1 MGRIHQ
7 IASGTAAPLRGGQDA
22 GAEPSEHDS
31 PAGSREMSAP
41 VDVDGLDA
49 LAQRLA
55 DPVARRVIEM
65 IKDGGVLPAP
75 AAATWLNA
83 TEVAQLLH
91 VTREWVYQHADE
103 LGAVRLGGGRRPRLR
118 FRREGLATAI
128 IAPTAGVE
136 KRPKHRETRSYGLIP
151 IDDSA

>member
-1 MGRIHQ
+1 M
-7 IASGTAAPLRGGQDA
+7 AARL
-22 GAEPSEHDS
+22 
-31 PAGSREMSAP
+31 
-41 VDVDGLDA
+41 DVDGLDA

-65 IKDGGVLPAP
+65 IKDELVLGAP

-83 TEVAQLLH
+83 AEVAQLLH
-91 VTREWVYQHADE
+91 VTREWVYQHSEE

-118 FRREGLATAI
+118 FRRESLVTVNR
-128 IAPTAGVE
+128 APASTVE
-136 KRPKHRETRSYGLIP
+136 KRPKQRERTSYGLIP

>member
-1 MGRIHQ
+1 M
-7 IASGTAAPLRGGQDA
+7 TAPL
-22 GAEPSEHDS
+22 
-31 PAGSREMSAP
+31 
-41 VDVDGLDA
+41 DVDA

-65 IKDGGVLPAP
+65 IKDEGGLPAP

-118 FRREGLATAI
+118 FRPERLATAI
-128 IAPTAGVE
+128 IAPTVGVE
-136 KRPKHRETRSYGLIP
+136 KRPKHRESRSYGLIP